1 MQICGILIIGM
12 KRGLGALSILLLL
25 WVIGCSKETFFG
37 EPIASEPEAKI
48 VSIPDGTILTS
59 SSEIPLSLVVTT
71 DVKKKELVEPYTLSA
86 SILSLGGTEVASV
99 TLDRVNPQSG
109 PLPAL
114 IPPQLPP
121 GTYTLVLTLMK
132 GQTQAYQN
140 RVTFFVEEGS
150 YELERLSL
158 FPPSVLPFS
167 TTILQVS
174 PRIPPGSDP
183 WIRWTIQGKV
193 VQEKLYSQGGT
204 ELRWTSPVKEGV
216 YPVRVDLF
224 PHPPKEGTT
233 YSFASPT
240 YLTSQLVVSST
251 VGLQDTDLKP
261 ESSHWSLFHFMGN
274 LKDSGYR
281 KNKAEYGRG
290 HLKEIGSPQVL
301 LKETVF
307 GYYLDGTSGFVTEQF
322 LLSFEGEPPLES
334 FTLRFRLRPEAP
346 VEDRTWFETKTK
358 EGTFHL
364 KIQTNKDKKIEA
376 FLEVGNSRVIIPSRG
391 SIQEGRAQLLELSF
405 TQEGKMLQVRW
416 RFEGVPEEPV
426 GALELPKG
434 GLEAFGKEGVS
445 WIGIGEGGSGFV
457 GILDE
462 FGIRTERS
470 SSTAMGTKVPIRTEG
485 KVEQTESGYILSPGS
500 SLYYGPLD
508 FLPQEI
514 SFSIEKLAHSGV
526 EIRLLGKDVDR
537 PWAIISVKEG
547 KWNIVAGGK
556 EFTLP
561 PPGGDTLKL
570 SLRRDKETITVS
582 WNDVSVSVPADPTG
596 PETFSFQIYHATT
609 AVHSLDVKD
618 IRVVLQN

>member
-1 MQICGILIIGM
+1 MSA
-12 KRGLGALSILLLL
+12 LGILLLL
-25 WVIGCSKETFFG
+25 WVGGCSKESFFG
-37 EPIASEPEAKI
+37 ESAASEPEAK
-48 VSIPDGTILTS
+48 VLTIPDGTILS
-59 SSEIPLSLVVTT
+59 SSEIPLSLAVTT
-71 DVKKKELVEPYTLSA
+71 DVKKKELAEPYALSA
-86 SILSLGGTEVASV
+86 SILSVDGTEVASV

-121 GTYTLVLTLMK
+121 GTYTLQLTLKK
-132 GQTQAYQN
+132 GSTQTYQN
-140 RVTFFVEEGS
+140 RVTFFVAEGP
-150 YELERLSL
+150 YELERISL

-167 TTILQVS
+167 TAIVQVAL
-174 PRIPPGSDP
+174 RIPSPSDP

-193 VQEKLYSQGGT
+193 VQEKLYSQGGA
-204 ELRWTSPVKEGV
+204 ELRWTSPAKEGV

-307 GYYLDGTSGFVTEQF
+307 GYYLDGKSGFVTEQF

-334 FTLRFRLRPEAP
+334 FSLRFRLRPEAP

-364 KIQTNKDKKIEA
+364 KIHTNKDKKIEA
-376 FLEVGNSRVIIPSRG
+376 FLEVGNSRIVIPSRG
-391 SIQEGRAQLLELSF
+391 SIQEGRAQQLELSF
-405 TQEGKMLQVRW
+405 TQEAKMLRAMW
-416 RFEGVPEEPV
+416 SLEGISEDPV
-426 GALELPKG
+426 GAFELPEG
-434 GLEAFGKEGVS
+434 GLSTFGKEGIS
-445 WIGIGEGGSGFV
+445 WIGIGEEGSGFV
-457 GILDE
+457 GVLDE

-470 SSTAMGTKVPIRTEG
+470 SSTGMGTKVPIRTEG
-485 KVEQTESGYILSPGS
+485 KVEQTASGYILSPGS
-500 SLYYGPLD
+500 SFYYGPLD
-508 FLPQEI
+508 SLPQEI
-514 SFSIEKLAHSGV
+514 SLSIEKLANAGV

-537 PWAIISVKEG
+537 PWAIISGKEG
-547 KWNIVAGGK
+547 KWNITAGGK
-556 EFTLP
+556 EYTLP
-561 PPGGDTLKL
+561 APTGDTLKF
-570 SLRRDKETITVS
+570 SIRKDRETVTVS
-582 WNDVSVSVPADPTG
+582 WNEVSVSIVASSAEH
-596 PETFSFQIYHATT
+596 ETFSFQIYHAPT
-609 AVHSLDVKD
+609 AVHPLGVKD
-618 IRVVLQN
+618 IRVVSQN